1 MLFTAPVYA
10 GANVAVKG
18 EGDEVPSYV
27 RSDITGYDFHGE
39 DLHLSSIA
47 GAIAR
52 DADFSDVDL
61 HGTTL
66 TLSDLKGSNLNGINL
81 NPDINIKVDIYDKDY
96 EIINKT
102 NLHRA
107 RLAKFKKSK
116 FNGEFIYLDKDENVY
131 KIINGVKKYL

>member
-1 MLFTAPVYA
+1 MKYILLVTVIVLVLMYSYIKAKKSTNKLLKRNNKIAIFKKSLLSTESNIKKIYLR
-10 GANVAVKG
+10 N
-18 EGDEVPSYV
+18 DE
-27 RSDITGYDFHGE
+27 R
-39 DLHLSSIA
+39 
-47 GAIAR
+47 
-52 DADFSDVDL
+52 
-61 HGTTL
+61 
-66 TLSDLKGSNLNGINL
+66 INL

-107 RLAKFKKSK
+107 RLAKFRKSK

>member
-1 MLFTAPVYA
+1 MKSILF
-10 GANVAVKG
+10 
-18 EGDEVPSYV
+18 
-27 RSDITGYDFHGE
+27 ITVFALLAIFLYFKTKK
-39 DLHLSSIA
+39 SSIKLLNKNKK
-47 GAIAR
+47 ISN
-52 DADFSDVDL
+52 FKKSL
-61 HGTTL
+61 
-66 TLSDLKGSNLNGINL
+66 LSKEFNIKKIYLRNDERINL

-131 KIINGVKKYL
+131 RIIKGVKKYL

>member
-1 MLFTAPVYA
+1 MKSILFITIFALLAIFLYFKSKKSTFIFI
-10 GANVAVKG
+10 NKNKKISNFKKSLLSK
-18 EGDEVPSYV
+18 EFNIKKIYLRNDE
-27 RSDITGYDFHGE
+27 R
-39 DLHLSSIA
+39 
-47 GAIAR
+47 
-52 DADFSDVDL
+52 
-61 HGTTL
+61 
-66 TLSDLKGSNLNGINL
+66 INL

-131 KIINGVKKYL
+131 KIIKGVKKYL

>member
-1 MLFTAPVYA
+1 MKYILLVTVILLVLVYLYLKA
-10 GANVAVKG
+10 KKSTDKLLKRNKKIAIFKKSLLSTESNIKKIYLRN
-18 EGDEVPSYV
+18 DE
-27 RSDITGYDFHGE
+27 R
-39 DLHLSSIA
+39 
-47 GAIAR
+47 
-52 DADFSDVDL
+52 
-61 HGTTL
+61 
-66 TLSDLKGSNLNGINL
+66 INL

-131 KIINGVKKYL
+131 KIIKGVKKYL

>member
-1 MLFTAPVYA
+1 MPYILFITIFTLLVIFLYF
-10 GANVAVKG
+10 NSKKSTIKNLKKNRQISNFKKSLLSK
-18 EGDEVPSYV
+18 EFNIKKIYLRNDE
-27 RSDITGYDFHGE
+27 R
-39 DLHLSSIA
+39 
-47 GAIAR
+47 
-52 DADFSDVDL
+52 
-61 HGTTL
+61 
-66 TLSDLKGSNLNGINL
+66 INL

-131 KIINGVKKYL
+131 KITNGIKKYL

>member
-1 MLFTAPVYA
+1 MKYIILVTVIVLVLMYSYIKAKKSTNKLLKRNNKIAIFKKSLLSTESNIKKIYLR
-10 GANVAVKG
+10 N
-18 EGDEVPSYV
+18 DE
-27 RSDITGYDFHGE
+27 R
-39 DLHLSSIA
+39 
-47 GAIAR
+47 
-52 DADFSDVDL
+52 
-61 HGTTL
+61 
-66 TLSDLKGSNLNGINL
+66 INL